1 MTARIAVT
9 ALGVACIVATAPSH
23 PQPECCG
30 EGYALTAGAGL
41 QVGGIL
47 FRRQVAHRLLSLSLR

>member
-30 EGYALTAGAGL
+30 EGYTLTPY
-41 QVGGIL
+41 VGPPWWPDYLGSYWTE
-47 FRRQVAHRLLSLSLR
+47 VWPVDVP